1 MKRPKSPKAQNPI
14 PLPYS
19 TFCSSG
25 SLREGSAVPLAF
37 KTEACNTIHKFCLL
51 SKPKLFPFQF
61 FQTSD
66 SPQRPHQGPSLCP
79 KPPKICTFI
88 PFKPLAS
95 GYLCE
100 YNSQPARSPAVLM
113 PFYVYCKWFVHFISP
128 SYDLWSRRNVL
139 GSVLV
144 YGRISKDGIFFR
156 YKFSLTSLLI
166 LRNSSA
172 SLPHTVG

>member
-1 MKRPKSPKAQNPI
+1 MKRPKLPKAQNPI

-25 SLREGSAVPLAF
+25 QQFLW
-37 KTEACNTIHKFCLL
+37 L
-51 SKPKLFPFQF
+51 SKPRLAIQSISSFCSPNPNYSLFIF

-79 KPPKICTFI
+79 KPPKPPKMCTFI

-100 YNSQPARSPAVLM
+100 YNSQPARTPAVLM
-113 PFYVYCKWFVHFISP
+113 PFYVYCKWFAHFISL

-139 GSVLV
+139 RSALV
-144 YGRISKDGIFFR
+144 YGMISKDGIFFR
-156 YKFSLTSLLI
+156 YKFSLSSLLI

>member
-1 MKRPKSPKAQNPI
+1 MKRPKLPKVQNPI

-25 SLREGSAVPLAF
+25 SLREGSAVPIAIQSISSV
-37 KTEACNTIHKFCLL
+37 CSPNPNY
-51 SKPKLFPFQF
+51 SLFIF

-100 YNSQPARSPAVLM
+100 YNSQPARTPAVLM
-113 PFYVYCKWFVHFISP
+113 PFYVYCKWFAHFISP

-144 YGRISKDGIFFR
+144 YGMISKDGIFFR

-172 SLPHTVG
+172 SLPDTVG